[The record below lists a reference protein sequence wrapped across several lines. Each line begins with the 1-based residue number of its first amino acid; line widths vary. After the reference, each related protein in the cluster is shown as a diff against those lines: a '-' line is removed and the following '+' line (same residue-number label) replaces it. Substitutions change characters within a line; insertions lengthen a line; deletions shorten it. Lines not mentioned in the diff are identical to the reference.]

1 MRHEH
6 VVATSWLFLLKD
18 FYLIIQ
24 STELYGK
31 FRKTASFCD
40 DDYTISIR
48 IVTRTGRK

>member
-1 MRHEH
+1 M
-6 VVATSWLFLLKD
+6 AFLLKH
-18 FYLIIQ
+18 FSLIIQ